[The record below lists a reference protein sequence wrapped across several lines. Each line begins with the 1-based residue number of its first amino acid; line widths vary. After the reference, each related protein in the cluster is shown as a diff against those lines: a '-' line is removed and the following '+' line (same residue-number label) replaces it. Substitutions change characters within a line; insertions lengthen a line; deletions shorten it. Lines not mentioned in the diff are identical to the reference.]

1 MHARLAVLLTDRL
14 VSPVPSCE
22 QVSRVPRFHLK
33 HPKISFKTVKSPQD
47 AKGCVLYSSSWSLGV
62 HGLRPLKSS
71 SPGFIWS
78 SSLPACSPPPPS
90 ANTAIRDV
98 LSTDC
103 ATHGVVDNLQ
113 HELPPTTVPAAAPAT
128 EARGLAHRLVG
139 GLVSRKAGSIVDPFT
154 PSADIQLIGGLVPAG
169 HHTCSY
175 YKTYVNSCADV
186 TIYDWHSEQFF
197 PQACP
202 PRRNCQTPESCHSWQ
217 TLLFE
222 RDIGNSETLERQR
235 TIMLV
240 PYSAKPPDKD

>member
-62 HGLRPLKSS
+62 HGLRPLKYYVDPLCPWLLPQVCRVANDYSMTFRMCRVGYMDHYVFLGRCRSS

-113 HELPPTTVPAAAPAT
+113 HELPPTTVPATAPAT
-128 EARGLAHRLVG
+128 EARGVRSTV
-139 GLVSRKAGSIVDPFT
+139 
-154 PSADIQLIGGLVPAG
+154 
-169 HHTCSY
+169 
-175 YKTYVNSCADV
+175 
-186 TIYDWHSEQFF
+186 
-197 PQACP
+197 
-202 PRRNCQTPESCHSWQ
+202 
-217 TLLFE
+217 
-222 RDIGNSETLERQR
+222 
-235 TIMLV
+235 
-240 PYSAKPPDKD
+240 